1 MKFAT
6 TGDFLIHIP
15 APAHHAGLDAIAAYM
30 GDADCRVTNLETTIT
45 EGECYANAYYPD
57 ASLTASPEVLDTV
70 KRLGIQ
76 ACGVANNHT
85 MDYAIDGVLATMK
98 HLDAAGIK
106 RAGIGR
112 DLHEASRAATIN
124 TDSGAVAYI
133 AQVCLNRKNE
143 SGRAGYSHDGIPAR
157 PGVNG
162 LRRIDES
169 LVTPEQMAYIKD
181 LAKQTMVNAQE
192 DLEKAYGYGD
202 LDDGTFSYG
211 VMKFRVAEKTGR
223 ISRVNEEDMQRTER
237 EIRNAKCNHA
247 FALVAI
253 HSHQFKALAEDEP
266 DYYLEEYA
274 HRCIDAGA
282 DAVIGSGNHL
292 LKGIEIYKDRPIF
305 YGLANFIFQ
314 PDYVDKTPADIVE
327 MYGFPLTMSGAEISA
342 ARVAK
347 SAASMERNQIF
358 YLSVVPKW
366 TIENGKLTE
375 IKLLP
380 IELGMKEPWGLR
392 GFPSPVSPD
401 WVFENLQRVCKPFGT
416 ELKIN
421 GDTIDV
427 IL

>member
-6 TGDFLIHIP
+6 TGDFLIHVP
-15 APAHHAGLDAIAAYM
+15 APHHHDGLDAIAAYLK
-30 GDADCRVTNLETTIT
+30 DADCRVTNLETTIT
-45 EGECYANAYYPD
+45 RGECYANAYYPD
-57 ASLTASPEVLDTV
+57 ASLTAPPEVLDTV

-76 ACGVANNHT
+76 ACGCANNHT
-85 MDYAIDGVLATMK
+85 MDYAIDGVFATMK
-98 HLDAAGIK
+98 HLDEAGLL

-112 DLHEASRAATIN
+112 DLHEASKPVTIP
-124 TDSGAVAYI
+124 TDHGTVAYL

-169 LVTPEQMAYIKD
+169 LVTQEQMDYIKD
-181 LAKQTMVNAQE
+181 LARQTMVNAQE
-192 DLEKAYGYGD
+192 DLEKAYGFGD
-202 LDDGTFSYG
+202 LDDGSFSYG

-223 ISRVNEEDMQRTER
+223 ISRVNEYDMQRTER
-237 EIRNAKCNHA
+237 EIRNAKRNHA
-247 FALVAI
+247 FAMAAI
-253 HSHQFKALAEDEP
+253 HSHQFKALAEEEP

-292 LKGIEIYKDRPIF
+292 LKGIEIYRDRPIF

-314 PDYVDKTPADIVE
+314 PDYVDKTPADMVE
-327 MYGFPLTMSGAEISA
+327 MYGFPLTMSGAEVSA

-347 SAASMERNQIF
+347 GSASMERSQIF

-366 TIENGKLTE
+366 TITDGKLTE

-380 IELGMKEPWGLR
+380 IELGLKEPWGRR

-401 WVFENLQRVCKPFGT
+401 LVFDHLQRVCKPFGT
-416 ELKIN
+416 ELVIN

-427 IL
+427 VL

>member
-1 MKFAT
+1 MRAEGT
-6 TGDFLIHIP
+6 TLGADD
-15 APAHHAGLDAIAAYM
+15 AGGMAIM
-30 GDADCRVTNLETTIT
+30 LSIAD
-45 EGECYANAYYPD
+45 
-57 ASLTASPEVLDTV
+57 SPELPHPELELLFTTQEEVGMHGMQAFDLSLIRSRRMINLD
-70 KRLGIQ
+70 
-76 ACGVANNHT
+76 CGRMHNISVSS
-85 MDYAIDGVLATMK
+85 
-98 HLDAAGIK
+98 AGIR

-112 DLHEASRAATIN
+112 DLHEASKAATIS
-124 TDSGAVAYI
+124 TDKGAVAYI

-169 LVTPEQMAYIKD
+169 LVTAEQMAYIKD
-181 LAKQTMVNAQE
+181 LARQTMVNAQE

-223 ISRVNEEDMQRTER
+223 ISHVNEVDMQRTES
-237 EIRNAKCNHA
+237 ELRNAKRNHE

-282 DAVIGSGNHL
+282 DAVIGAGNHL

-314 PDYVDKTPADIVE
+314 PDYVDKTPADMVE
-327 MYGFPLTMSGAEISA
+327 MYGFPLTMSGAEVSA

-347 SAASMERNQIF
+347 STASMERNQIF

-366 TIENGKLTE
+366 TIIDGKLTE
-375 IKLLP
+375 FKLLP
-380 IELGMKEPWGLR
+380 IELGMKAPWGLR
-392 GFPSPVSPD
+392 GFPPLFLLS
-401 WVFENLQRVCKPFGT
+401 
-416 ELKIN
+416 
-421 GDTIDV
+421 
-427 IL
+427 

>member
-1 MKFAT
+1 
-6 TGDFLIHIP
+6 LIHIP
-15 APAHHAGLDAIAAYM
+15 APANHPGLAAIRDFMA
-30 GDADCRVTNLETTIT
+30 DADCRVTNLETTIT
-45 EGECYANAYYPD
+45 LGECYANAYYPD
-57 ASLTASPEVLDTV
+57 ASLTASPQVLDTV
-70 KRLGIQ
+70 KGLGIQ

-85 MDYAIDGVLATMK
+85 MDYGVDGVLATMK
-98 HLDAAGIK
+98 HLDAAGLK

-112 DLHEASRAATIN
+112 DLHEAARAATII
-124 TDSGAVAYI
+124 TDKGAVAYF

-169 LVTPEQMAYIKD
+169 LVTPQQMAFIKD
-181 LAKQTMVNAQE
+181 LARQTMVNAQE

-202 LDDGTFSYG
+202 LEDGTFSYG

-223 ISRVNEEDMQRTER
+223 MSHVNEVDMQRMER
-237 EIRNAKCNHA
+237 EIANAKRNHA

-282 DAVIGSGNHL
+282 DAVIGGGNHL

-314 PDYVDKTPADIVE
+314 PDYVDQTPADMVE
-327 MYGFPLTMSGAEISA
+327 MYGFPLTMTGAEVSA

-347 SAASMERNQIF
+347 STATMERNQIF

-366 TIENGKLTE
+366 TITDGKLTQL
-375 IKLLP
+375 KLLP
-380 IELGMKEPWGLR
+380 IELGIKEPWGLR
-392 GFPSPVSPD
+392 GFPTPAAPET
-401 WVFENLQRVCKPFGT
+401 VFENLRRLCAPFGT
-416 ELKIN
+416 ELVMN

-427 IL
+427 VL

>member
-1 MKFAT
+1 MKFTA
-6 TGDFLIHIP
+6 TGDFLIHVP

-30 GDADCRVTNLETTIT
+30 SDSDCRVTNLETTIT

-57 ASLTASPEVLDTV
+57 ASLTASAEVLDTV

-112 DLHEASRAATIN
+112 DLHEASKAATIN
-124 TDSGAVAYI
+124 TDEGAVAYI

-169 LVTPEQMAYIKD
+169 LVTAEQMAYIKD

-211 VMKFRVAEKTGR
+211 VMKFRIAEKTGR
-223 ISRVNEEDMQRTER
+223 ISRVNEVDMQRTES
-237 EIRNAKCNHA
+237 EIRSAKRNHA

-282 DAVIGSGNHL
+282 DAVIGGGNHL
-292 LKGIEIYKDRPIF
+292 LKGIEIYKGRPIF

-314 PDYVDKTPADIVE
+314 PDYVDKTPADMVE
-327 MYGFPLTMSGAEISA
+327 MYGFPLTMSGAEVSA

-347 SAASMERNQIF
+347 STASMERNQIF

-366 TIENGKLTE
+366 TIEDGKLTE

-380 IELGMKEPWGLR
+380 IELGMKAPWGLR
-392 GFPSPVSPD
+392 GFPSPVSPELI
-401 WVFENLQRVCKPFGT
+401 FENLQRVCKPFGT

-421 GDTIDV
+421 GNTIDV
-427 IL
+427 VL